1 MVGNNRHQ
9 LENGDNVDNSGLTP
23 MDKGPNIV
31 RQQPSQLNTLRLVT
45 INLVPLIEFI
55 EPFCR
60 YELANNPKR
69 ILTKPSKG
77 VHNNGVDNASYD
89 YILAVGDP
97 FGNEEGRRFVILDLL
112 GQGTFGQVVKCQNIS
127 TGELVAIK
135 IIKNQT
141 AYFNQ
146 SMMEVT
152 ILEMLNSSKCNDQE
166 LTHITKMKDT
176 FVFKKHLCIV
186 FELLSLNIF
195 ELLKQN
201 HFKGFSHQLIRI
213 FLQQILSALCLL
225 NEAKIVHCDLKPE
238 NILLQ
243 TMDSAFIKVI
253 DFGSACHEQHTVYTY
268 IQSRF
273 YRSPE
278 VILGLPYSSSI
289 DIWSLG
295 CIAAELFLG
304 IPLFPG
310 SSNYDQIS
318 RIVECIGVPQAYM
331 LDVGRNSSLYFEKSP
346 STGAYKLKTRDQYEK
361 DLSNGRQS
369 QPILPEEK
377 PSKRYFSAVKLEEI
391 ILTYPMKSGNS
402 LTPQEVEQ
410 EMESRKSLHD
420 LISNLLNV
428 NPIERWSPQQAR
440 LHPYITGEPWK
451 GPFVPPGPACLAPHS
466 SIQQTPMT
474 SYYEQQGH
482 QQQQHHHHRPRSSTI
497 NSQMYNI
504 PPNLE
509 RITRVVSKDSFSSS
523 RSIPGSSM
531 YQFYRNSSSN
541 NQESNAKYL
550 NNPYEIDRAS
560 SLSFDGAYR
569 DPIDGIIRN
578 GHFTDYNQNYQ
589 HVYPQQ
595 HAYQNSQSFT
605 CSTNQYQSPYAYQNK
620 LIFNNRL
627 RDVSSPPSSLK
638 QSGVAVSM
646 NELHGYVPTGSVS
659 FAAHRRLSNPSG
671 LLSMSENGGRSS
683 YVKRTTGGGNTIGT
697 DAKRYFPNGPPFQQT
712 QAQPP
717 SSRLQ

>member
-1 MVGNNRHQ
+1 MVSYNQHPS
-9 LENGDNVDNSGLTP
+9 ENGDGAVNSSVMHADNT
-23 MDKGPNIV
+23 PNIPGH
-31 RQQPSQLNTLRLVT
+31 RSKQLNILRLVT
-45 INLVPLIEFI
+45 INLVSLIEFI
-55 EPFCR
+55 DPFYR
-60 YELANNPKR
+60 YELASNPKR

-77 VHNNGVDNASYD
+77 IHNNGVDNATYD
-89 YILAVGDP
+89 YILAVGDQ
-97 FGNEEGRRFVILDLL
+97 FGNEEGRRFIILELL

-152 ILEMLNSSKCNDQE
+152 ILEMLNSSKYNHQE

-304 IPLFPG
+304 IPIFPG
-310 SSNYDQIS
+310 SSNYDQIL
-318 RIVECIGVPQAYM
+318 RIVECIGMPPTYM
-331 LDVGRNSSLYFEKSP
+331 LDVGRNSSLYFEKPP
-346 STGAYKLKTRDQYEK
+346 STGVYKLKTREQYEK
-361 DLSNGRQS
+361 DICNGHSN
-369 QPILPEEK
+369 QPQLPEEK
-377 PSKRYFSAVKLEEI
+377 LSKRYFSAVKLEEI
-391 ILTYPMKSGNS
+391 ILTYPMKSGNG
-402 LTPQEVEQ
+402 LTPQEIEK
-410 EMESRKSLHD
+410 EMESRRSLYD
-420 LISNLLNV
+420 LISNLLNI

-440 LHPYITGEPWK
+440 LHPYIVGEPWK
-451 GPFVPPGPACLAPHS
+451 GPFIPPGPGCLS
-466 SIQQTPMT
+466 SYSNAQQATIIQYPEQSHQT
-474 SYYEQQGH
+474 Y
-482 QQQQHHHHRPRSSTI
+482 HRPRSSTI

-531 YQFYRNSSSN
+531 YQLYRNSTHQSQSSTCKHPQN
-541 NQESNAKYL
+541 MQASGATS
-550 NNPYEIDRAS
+550 PPSFDEIDRGQTGSNA
-560 SLSFDGAYR
+560 
-569 DPIDGIIRN
+569 RN
-578 GHFTDYNQNYQ
+578 GHFNDYNPNYQ
-589 HVYPQQ
+589 Q
-595 HAYQNSQSFT
+595 AYQQQPYPGFRQPPYSA
-605 CSTNQYQSPYAYQNK
+605 NQCQHNPYAYQNK
-620 LIFNNRL
+620 LLFNNRL
-627 RDVSSPPSSLK
+627 REASSSPGSFKKNTP
-638 QSGVAVSM
+638 AFDM
-646 NELHGYVPTGSVS
+646 DELHGYGPTTSMS
-659 FAAHRRLSNPSG
+659 FSAHRRSSNPSG
-671 LLSMSENGGRSS
+671 PVGIGENANRSG
-683 YVKRTTGGGNTIGT
+683 YTKRTVGGGNILG
-697 DAKRYFPNGPPFQQT
+697 AGSRRSFPNSHAFQHHAP
-712 QAQPP
+712 AQPP
-717 SSRLQ
+717 SQSQ